1 MASNKLYTYPENFR
15 AFKAI
20 VAAQYSGTPLEIVKD
35 FKFGETN
42 KNEEF
47 LKKFPL
53 GKTPALET
61 ADGQTI
67 SDGNAISYYV
77 ANEQLRGKDALSQAQ
92 VLQWLSFAENELLP
106 PVVQLTFPA
115 LKILQASGE
124 ELKRANEDLVR
135 VLTVLNN
142 HLAGRQALVGDS
154 VTLADLAV
162 STYLIPLLQ
171 NVWDNEKLAKYSN
184 LNKWFN
190 ELIAQKQF
198 AVLGQLNLKQAKKKA
213 AQPAAAAGDDLDDE
227 KPKEKPKDPFLQFP
241 AGNFD
246 MDAFKREY
254 SNKSEEESVKY
265 FWEKFD
271 KENYSIWYCEYL
283 YPQELTKVFMSCNL
297 IGGMIQRL
305 DTMRKHAFGSMCLFG
320 EDNNSTISGVWF
332 WRGPELAF
340 KLSDNWQV
348 DYESYSWK
356 KLDPNAPETKKIV
369 DEYLKWEGD
378 FGGKKFN
385 QGKIFK

>member
-1 MASNKLYTYPENFR
+1 M
-15 AFKAI
+15 
-20 VAAQYSGTPLEIVKD
+20 
-35 FKFGETN
+35 
-42 KNEEF
+42 
-47 LKKFPL
+47 
-53 GKTPALET
+53 
-61 ADGQTI
+61 
-67 SDGNAISYYV
+67 
-77 ANEQLRGKDALSQAQ
+77 
-92 VLQWLSFAENELLP
+92 
-106 PVVQLTFPA
+106 
-115 LKILQASGE
+115 
-124 ELKRANEDLVR
+124 
-135 VLTVLNN
+135 
-142 HLAGRQALVGDS
+142 
-154 VTLADLAV
+154 ADLAV
-162 STYLIPLLQ
+162 ATYLIPLLQ
-171 NVWDNEKLAKYSN
+171 NVWDNEKLAKYAN

-190 ELIAQKQF
+190 NLVSQKEF
-198 AVLGQLNLKQAKKKA
+198 SVLGQLNLKQAKKKA
-213 AQPAAAAGDDLDDE
+213 PAAQPAAGDDEDE

-271 KENYSIWYCEYL
+271 KENWSIWYCEYL

-320 EDNNSTISGVWF
+320 EDNNSTISGIWF
-332 WRGPELAF
+332 WRGHELAF

-348 DYESYSWK
+348 DYESYTWK
-356 KLDPNAPETKKIV
+356 KLDPNAPETRKIV